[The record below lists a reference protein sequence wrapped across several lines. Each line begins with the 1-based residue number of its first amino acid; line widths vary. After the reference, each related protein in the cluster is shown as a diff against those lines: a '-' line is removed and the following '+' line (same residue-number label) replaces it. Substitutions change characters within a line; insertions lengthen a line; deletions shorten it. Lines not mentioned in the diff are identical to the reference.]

1 MRDTRPPAGIREEVE
16 EGCGGLED
24 GRESRGVF
32 VKEFVPVS
40 GDGSDEE
47 KEGEVEREDVGV
59 VYGTDVDDIPEG
71 GDDEMSHEHESE
83 GVESDAVPDAHSSW
97 NVGAEFNLGRL
108 SLRKVKSGM
117 TNGERLSGQTL
128 RTQTT

>member
-1 MRDTRPPAGIREEVE
+1 M
-16 EGCGGLED
+16 
-24 GRESRGVF
+24 
-32 VKEFVPVS
+32 
-40 GDGSDEE
+40 
-47 KEGEVEREDVGV
+47 EREDVGV